1 MAGKSSGFAI
11 GIGIQDGASAGLDAI
26 NKRIAAMSAPAAKF
40 NKSLA
45 KFGEVS
51 GINRAAE
58 GMQTLGDRTLGAARA
73 IERMASPMAAITS
86 LASLGGVV
94 ELSRRWAE
102 AGNQIGKTANA
113 LNMPVDRLSALHGAA
128 RLAGSSADAMDT
140 SLKGL
145 GDTLSDA
152 NWSRPGAKV
161 ALLNQL
167 GIQFHGIGKEART
180 AEDAIGDVA
189 DAVARQNSPHAQLRI
204 LQQLGMSEDLLPLL
218 RNGREGLEEF
228 RAKASQTGGVMTG
241 EMAQNAKKMNASWA
255 ELGLTIEG
263 VGNRIVDSWSGTAT
277 KVLDT
282 TSHWIEHNQGLADS
296 YANNATAF
304 AAAVGTMA
312 AVRPALWI
320 LRALGLLGPTELAA
334 VAGGIGY
341 LGNQL
346 PPAPG
351 NHSMFTPGGIDTP
364 FSGTT
369 PPLSS
374 DDYQPPWY
382 ERLGHWFRGR
392 ASAPAIT
399 VPRSPSA
406 AAGTMQHAHDFFR
419 SKGLTEQQ
427 TAGILSNIAAE
438 SGFDPTRS
446 GDDGTS
452 YGLFQEHAG
461 RLAAMRA
468 RYQTNT
474 PSEQQQ
480 LDYAWVELNGSERP
494 VLNRLRQVNTADQ
507 SGAVFTGFE
516 RPADGPG
523 EAFRRGQAAAQ
534 FVQHPGGTVHVD
546 VTLRGAP
553 PGTTAHVTTSG
564 AATAGAP
571 RIETS
576 MPMAR

>member
-1 MAGKSSGFAI
+1 MAAKSSGFAI

-26 NKRIAAMSAPAAKF
+26 NKRIAAMSAPAEKF

-45 KFGEVS
+45 KFGQIS

-73 IERMASPMAAITS
+73 IERMASPMAAVTS

-189 DAVARQNSPHAQLRI
+189 DAVARQKSPHAQLRI
-204 LQQLGMSEDLLPLL
+204 LQQLAMSEDMLPLL
-218 RNGREGLEEF
+218 QHGRKGLEGF

-241 EMAQNAKKMNASWA
+241 EMAQNAKTMTASWT
-255 ELGLTIEG
+255 ELGLAIEG
-263 VGNRIVDSWSGTAT
+263 VGNRIVGKWSGTAT

-282 TSHWIEHNQGLADS
+282 TSHWIEHNKDLADS
-296 YANNATAF
+296 YAELGA
-304 AAAVGTMA
+304 GIM
-312 AVRPALWI
+312 
-320 LRALGLLGPTELAA
+320 ALGLLKPVAWVMRLLGLGAVNTAAGTGAVLASPLLLSGDS
-334 VAGGIGY
+334 AGGDDMGREAARKAGGKVWEDWQGAHPNPLAWIWRHV
-341 LGNQL
+341 
-346 PPAPG
+346 AP
-351 NHSMFTPGGIDTP
+351 HWTGGT
-364 FSGTT
+364 
-369 PPLSS
+369 
-374 DDYQPPWY
+374 
-382 ERLGHWFRGR
+382 
-392 ASAPAIT
+392 AAPAIT
-399 VPRSPSA
+399 VPHAPSA
-406 AAGTMQHAHDFFR
+406 AAATMRRVHDYFR
-419 SKGLTEQQ
+419 GKGLTEEQ

-438 SGFDPTRS
+438 SGFDPTRT
-446 GDDGTS
+446 GDNGTS
-452 YGLFQEHAG
+452 YGLFQEHAA
-461 RLAAMRA
+461 RLAAMRS
-468 RYQTNT
+468 RYRTDAPT
-474 PSEQQQ
+474 EQQQ
-480 LDYAWVELNGSERP
+480 LEYAWDELNGPEKS
-494 VLNRLRQVNTADQ
+494 VLDRLRLVNTAGQ

-516 RPADGPG
+516 RPADGQG
-523 EAFRRGQAAAQ
+523 EAFRRGQAADQ
-534 FVQHPGGTVHVD
+534 FVQHRSGNVHVD

-564 AATAGAP
+564 AASAGTP